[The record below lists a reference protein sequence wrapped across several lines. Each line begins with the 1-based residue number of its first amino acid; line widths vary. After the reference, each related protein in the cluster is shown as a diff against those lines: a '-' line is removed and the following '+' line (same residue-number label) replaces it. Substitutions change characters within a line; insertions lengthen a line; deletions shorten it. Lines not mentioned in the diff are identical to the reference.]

1 MFQRYYSKLPYAHEL
16 SNNRYTISPWT
27 LKEACTDGTR
37 QQGKSR
43 LERVS
48 KIKKKTFLVFEKR
61 IDDTDAP
68 FQDGIQDPRLKF
80 HHNFEWMGG
89 SHIHPI
95 CVYALAVEAELL
107 DGKRLLA
114 SNMECVG
121 GAWRVWEYA
130 RCVIVLSLVGY
141 RFHNVILHGLSH

>member
-1 MFQRYYSKLPYAHEL
+1 MSFQNFSQKKLGIFEDP
-16 SNNRYTISPWT
+16 SP
-27 LKEACTDGTR
+27 EGFREFGFPVDF
-37 QQGKSR
+37 
-43 LERVS
+43 
-48 KIKKKTFLVFEKR
+48 TFLVFEKR

-89 SHIHPI
+89 SHDHPV

-121 GAWRVWEYA
+121 GAWWVWEYA